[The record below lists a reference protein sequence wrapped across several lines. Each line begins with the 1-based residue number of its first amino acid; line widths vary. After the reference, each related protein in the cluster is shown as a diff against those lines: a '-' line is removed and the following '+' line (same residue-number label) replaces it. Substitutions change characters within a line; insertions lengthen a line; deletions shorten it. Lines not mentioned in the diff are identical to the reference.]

1 VTLFRRG
8 RRERPSTDPSPA
20 PSDDDPAV
28 LLGTLYTLNREI
40 NRQSGRLPGQSVV
53 TARLIT
59 DIIREVVETSSV
71 RALDVYALVSVKGI
85 INDYLPTSLAKFLA
99 LPESQI
105 HERRSQIHGPR
116 PSGLTPTAS
125 LQEQLAALHDAAGA
139 VLVAAQAQDADALV
153 TQGNFLTTKFSRSDL
168 DL

>member
-8 RRERPSTDPSPA
+8 RRERPSDDSPPA

-28 LLGTLYTLNREI
+28 LLGTLYNLTREI

-71 RALDVYALVSVKGI
+71 RPLDVYALVSVKGI

-99 LPESQI
+99 LPESQT
-105 HERRSQIHGPR
+105 HEAR
-116 PSGLTPTAS
+116 PSGLTPAAS
-125 LQEQLAALHDAAGA
+125 LQEQLVSLHDAAGS
-139 VLVAAQAQDADALV
+139 VLVAAQAQDADALM

>member
-1 VTLFRRG
+1 MTLFRRG

-40 NRQSGRLPGQSVV
+40 NRQSGRLPGRSVV

-105 HERRSQIHGPR
+105 HEPR
-116 PSGLTPTAS
+116 PSGSTPTAS

-139 VLVAAQAQDADALV
+139 VLVAAQAQDADALL